1 MYSIDTR
8 QLKML
13 IGVSLF
19 PSINKEEN
27 LTDRI
32 NYYYPIVLDMI
43 IGGLNS
49 EHQRLLEIVDE
60 QMDRYPDDINIIAL
74 HYLIADELRV
84 IKKQFILAGFDPRV
98 KYKLDTRN
106 VGNTT
111 LKKTAILMDLEATV
125 ANFPSTV
132 IADKENAGELITS
145 EPTLEQLNQFFTL

>member
-1 MYSIDTR
+1 
-8 QLKML
+8 
-13 IGVSLF
+13 
-19 PSINKEEN
+19 
-27 LTDRI
+27 
-32 NYYYPIVLDMI
+32 MI